1 MNFWI
6 YRYHTGFFF
15 RLKRPLKLFLIW
27 RNYYFLRQ
35 IQISINMFELR
46 KTKKHINLS
55 FNASFWHDVDILV
68 KIPTVAPVHV
78 FVFIFRELH
87 ALKVNTVARF
97 EGPVVN
103 TRHMERV
110 SALDVMGC
118 HSSLA
123 SSKDG
128 CRVMSWYNSTIVPLH
143 HRRWEPIHLAYE
155 LASDSEVLRRHDKY
169 KNSQSQHW
177 NVKWDLFL
185 HILEMLLLVVKFKNI
200 FSF

>member
-1 MNFWI
+1 MNW
-6 YRYHTGFFF
+6 G
-15 RLKRPLKLFLIW
+15 KLRSTLFV
-27 RNYYFLRQ
+27 
-35 IQISINMFELR
+35 IQCKLL
-46 KTKKHINLS
+46 TWCWHIGKDTHCCTS
-55 FNASFWHDVDILV
+55 
-68 KIPTVAPVHV
+68 V

-87 ALKVNTVARF
+87 ALRVNTVARF

-155 LASDSEVLRRHDKY
+155 LASDSEVLRRHDTY
-169 KNSQSQHW
+169 KNSRSQHW